1 MLIRRKILK
10 ITATRMP
17 HFKAKMHQ
25 IYFGP
30 TSKARGEGKKGEER
44 ERQGREEEGKRTG
57 REGRTLVGHHQHF

>member
-1 MLIRRKILK
+1 
-10 ITATRMP
+10 MP

>member
-1 MLIRRKILK
+1 
-10 ITATRMP
+10 MP

-25 IYFGP
+25 IYFGWGSAPDHLGP
-30 TSKARGEGKKGEER
+30 TSKARGERKKGEER